1 MTEKWYYVQGGEKF
15 GPYSATQLKELAARE
30 QLRPQDTVWREGME
44 QRVLAVKVRHLSP
57 PIQAKALPAPPDGR
71 TIPVPSPPRPPS
83 QQLPSQAPGLAAGSD
98 APSNPLGDLS
108 SPA

>member
-1 MTEKWYYVQGGEKF
+1 MAEKWYYVQEGEKF
-15 GPYSATQLKELAARE
+15 GPFSATQLKELAARE
-30 QLRPQDTVWREGME
+30 QLRPQDTVWREGMK

-71 TIPVPSPPRPPS
+71 TKPVPSPPPAPS
-83 QQLPSQAPGLAAGSD
+83 RQLTPQPSGVAAGSVP
-98 APSNPLGDLS
+98 PSNPLGDIS